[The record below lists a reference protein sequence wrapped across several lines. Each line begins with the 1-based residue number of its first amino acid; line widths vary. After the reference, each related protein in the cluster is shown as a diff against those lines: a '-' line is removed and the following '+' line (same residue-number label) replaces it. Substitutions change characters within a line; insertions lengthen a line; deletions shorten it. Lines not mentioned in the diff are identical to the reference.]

1 MSEEQK
7 DSVSEKEK
15 DKSEKLIYVLT
26 GLLVVVI
33 FGAIAVL
40 YFNPSTDEKVYK
52 PEKIQVVKKEV
63 KNNSIKSDNTANISV
78 NKAITDV
85 NSANLNR
92 ELSINNTTSKDASRA
107 TPKEQ
112 EKGKQE
118 KKGQEIGKTENKK
131 IKNLGGTEKRDS
143 LNNTTTKTSVIP
155 KTAVSTGN
163 NKEVKSNKSEGEIKK
178 LTTVKQSQVKEN
190 KNKTTKPKVL
200 QKIKISKENKT
211 VNEKPN
217 YTKKVVKQI
226 SKERYYYIQ
235 VSALASMEKAR
246 QVKKSLEG
254 RGFENVIII
263 KEKGLYKVLIGR
275 FNSMKEAFSFIR
287 KHNIKG
293 GWVRVL
299 KNSH

>member
-299 KNSH
+299 KNPH